1 MLFHFRA
8 EPFKLDMN
16 PVAMEL
22 DQDGQIA
29 IQEGQTSDILEN
41 NFTLYDSKNHISAAH
56 EEKKPNNDS
65 SNIFLCFCQDR
76 FATIE
81 EMREH
86 FSLVHEEKK
95 PQNESIFCFK
105 CTICENEFAE
115 IEELGEH
122 VSSVHEEKKRQD
134 RFATIEEM
142 RAHFSSVHEE
152 KKPQNESMEKLFK
165 CSICEDKFAKIQELA
180 QHISSVHE
188 EKNPIDWMVQP
199 PKGQLISE

>member
-8 EPFKLDMN
+8 VPLKVGMN

-29 IQEGQTSDILEN
+29 IQEGQNSDIPEN
-41 NFTLYDSKNHISAAH
+41 NFTFSGLKNHISAAH
-56 EEKKPNNDS
+56 EEKNPQNDS
-65 SNIFLCFCQDR
+65 SKMLFLCFCQDR

-86 FSLVHEEKK
+86 FS
-95 PQNESIFCFK
+95 
-105 CTICENEFAE
+105 
-115 IEELGEH
+115 
-122 VSSVHEEKKRQD
+122 SVHEEKIPQNESSKMLFLCFCQD

-142 RAHFSSVHEE
+142 RVHFSSVHEE
-152 KKPQNESMEKLFK
+152 KKPQNESMKKLFK
-165 CSICEDKFAKIQELA
+165 CSICEGEFAKIEELA
-180 QHISSVHE
+180 EHISSVHE
-188 EKNPIDWMVQP
+188 KKNPMDWIARP